1 MNITSMEQSEVLA
14 LTPEDVNH
22 LLTPDELVHIAT
34 VLGAFWLYDYDAAK
48 QGKVGLHAKLKSERH
63 SDGFFVSRILLEQEN
78 IRKVIATQMVRT
90 LRDRCFGGSTDWVAG
105 IPDGAT
111 SLGEEVRTI
120 IGGRCARMEK
130 VDGKITLITPIGAG
144 EKILLVEDFCTRGTG
159 FSEAVVAV
167 KNSSPE
173 AVLCLIDLVILNRGG
188 LKEVVVPNHGNF
200 AVVAV
205 VEKRIQDWAPEECPL
220 CKLGSAPIKP
230 KATDENW
237 KALIA
242 SQR

>member
-1 MNITSMEQSEVLA
+1 
-14 LTPEDVNH
+14 
-22 LLTPDELVHIAT
+22 
-34 VLGAFWLYDYDAAK
+34 
-48 QGKVGLHAKLKSERH
+48 
-63 SDGFFVSRILLEQEN
+63 
-78 IRKVIATQMVRT
+78 MVRA
-90 LRDRCFGGSTDWVAG
+90 LMDHGGCGSTDWVAG

-111 SLGEEVRTI
+111 SLGEEVHAI
-120 IGGRCARMEK
+120 IGGQCAKMEK

-173 AVLCLIDLVILNRGG
+173 AVICPIDLVILNRGG
-188 LKEVVVPNHGNF
+188 LKEVAVPNHGNF
-200 AVVAV
+200 IVVAV

-230 KATDENW
+230 KATYENW
-237 KALIA
+237 KALTD